1 MHPIL
6 KPYQLY
12 LFIFRGR
19 SLAIAITTQN
29 IMPKSKRFGAAK
41 SLVEKSKTYSIEEAI
56 TLIKKTATAKYDES
70 VELHIKLGIAATM
83 SDQKIRVTF
92 AIQLVVVKSLKVIAF
107 VEAEKEAEAKA
118 AGADIVGGEELVNE
132 IAASGNLNF
141 DVAVAT
147 PAMMPKIAKLARL
160 LGPRGMMPNPKT
172 DTVSP
177 NVTKM
182 ISEQKAGKQ
191 SFKND
196 PTGNVHQIFG
206 RASFSEE
213 QLRENLLALMDAIR
227 KLKPSSSKGIFMR
240 NVVIASTVGPGI
252 KIQG

>member
-1 MHPIL
+1 M
-6 KPYQLY
+6 
-12 LFIFRGR
+12 GDR
-19 SLAIAITTQN
+19 SIACTTQN
-29 IMPKSKRFGAAK
+29 IMPKSKRFGVAK
-41 SLVEKSKTYSIEEAI
+41 SLVEKSKTYSIDEAVA
-56 TLIKKTATAKYDES
+56 LIKKTATAKYDES
-70 VELHIKLGIAATM
+70 VELHVKLGIDASK
-83 SDQKIRVTF
+83 SDQQIRGTISLPHGVG
-92 AIQLVVVKSLKVIAF
+92 KSKKVIAF

-132 IAASGNLNF
+132 IAASGKLDF

-147 PAMMPKIAKLARL
+147 PAMMPKIAKLARI

-213 QLRENLLALMDAIR
+213 QLKENLTALIDAIR
-227 KLKPSSSKGIFMR
+227 KLKPSSSKGIFLR

-252 KIQG
+252 KIQA